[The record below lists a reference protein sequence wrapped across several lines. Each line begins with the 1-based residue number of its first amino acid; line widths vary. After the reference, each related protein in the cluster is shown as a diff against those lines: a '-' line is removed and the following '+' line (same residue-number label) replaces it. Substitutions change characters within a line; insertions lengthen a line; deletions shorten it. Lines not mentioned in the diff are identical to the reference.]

1 MWAPTVSVSGGSVAL
16 CRSNFSLLTVG
27 CLSFGASCESLR
39 KAPDGKTQTRFFY
52 FFLFFGSK
60 SFPLARIRLKAETA
74 GFLGGCSIAFTV
86 RLAVPVPSYDGLRV
100 STDASFQPKHRI
112 TQNDGGWKGPLE
124 IV

>member
-1 MWAPTVSVSGGSVAL
+1 MNPL
-16 CRSNFSLLTVG
+16 EN
-27 CLSFGASCESLR
+27 
-39 KAPDGKTQTRFFY
+39 PQMGKPRLDSSIFF
-52 FFLFFGSK
+52 FFFGSK

-74 GFLGGCSIAFTV
+74 IFLGGCSIAFTV

-124 IV
+124 TV